1 VQITLTLNHRSQDLL
16 VDVTRL
22 DSAGDR
28 LAQVR
33 DPDEVLVGEPG
44 RWLPQPG
51 CHSLT
56 PVRGEAGAG
65 KAGLPWLPREDA
77 YAAGAIPLRLFA
89 VDLCTPGLGDGHC
102 RECRIA
108 IWLGK
113 PSRSCGGNSRAFHDV
128 TAERFSN

>member
-1 VQITLTLNHRSQDLL
+1 V
-16 VDVTRL
+16 
-22 DSAGDR
+22 
-28 LAQVR
+28 QVR

-44 RWLPQPG
+44 RWLPQSG

-65 KAGLPWLPREDA
+65 KAGLFRLPREDA
-77 YAAGAIPLRLFA
+77 YAAGAVPLRLFA

-102 RECRIA
+102 RKCRIV
-108 IWLGK
+108 IGLGK

-128 TAERFSN
+128 TAERFQRLSLLAKR